1 MTKVELI
8 SVLHQFRRLVL
19 AAVDHESWSGYESGL
34 TENEWQELQIVIN
47 KEHQYNP
54 WFTAQNVRSS
64 LCGIAELLKEDELKV
79 FANHYAFTEEP
90 KTVAIIMAGNLPFVG
105 FHDVLCVLLSGNK
118 ALCKLSSSD
127 ARIPLHF
134 LTFLKNLHPE
144 LNDRIQIAVGPI
156 KGYDAVIATGSNNTI
171 EQLKNYFGHVPA
183 LFRKN
188 RTSVAV
194 LSGKETKE
202 ELEAL
207 SDDCFLYFGMGCRNV
222 GKLFVPKDFDTN
234 RIFEAFLIQSDLIN
248 HHKYANNYD
257 YQRTVHL
264 MNSIPFLDNNCF
276 ILKEEKALHAPLS
289 IIHFERYSDLAQVQQ
304 ELKQLEEEIQVVVGV
319 GGVAFGT
326 AQFPKV
332 SDFADRVDTMVWL
345 SQCFR

>member
-1 MTKVELI
+1 MTKVELL
-8 SVLHQFRRLVL
+8 SVFHQFRRLVL
-19 AAVDHESWSGYESGL
+19 AAADQNEWSGFESGL
-34 TENEWQELQIVIN
+34 TASEWEELQVAIN

-64 LCGIAELLKEDELKV
+64 LRGIATLLKEGELNT
-79 FANHYAFTEEP
+79 FANRYAFAAEP
-90 KTVAIIMAGNLPFVG
+90 RTVAIIMAGNLPFVG

-127 ARIPLHF
+127 SRIPMYF
-134 LTFLKNLHPE
+134 LNYLKNMHPE
-144 LNDRIQIAVGPI
+144 LTDRIQIAVGPI
-156 KGYDAVIATGSNNTI
+156 KGYQAVIATGSNNTI
-171 EQLKNYFGHVPA
+171 EQLKSYFGHVPS

-194 LSGKETKE
+194 LSGNETKE

-222 GKLFVPKDFDTN
+222 GKLYLPADFDTN
-234 RIFEAFLIQSDLIN
+234 RIFEAFLVKSDVIN

-276 ILKEEKALHAPLS
+276 ILKEDNALHAPLS
-289 IIHFERYSDLAQVQQ
+289 MIHFERYNDLTQVQQ
-304 ELKQLEEEIQVVVGV
+304 HLKQMEEEIQVVVGV
-319 GGVAFGT
+319 GGVPFGS
-326 AQFPKV
+326 AQFPGV
-332 SDFADRVDTMVWL
+332 HDFADGVDTMAWL
-345 SQCFR
+345 NQCFS